1 MIVLSLSLSLSL
13 SLPPQLLAAATGY
26 SPAARPIHYPP
37 EIPMCAANFVA
48 VQSSPKPAP
57 WATLGT
63 VDPATAAAAA
73 TAAAMYP
80 TAQAYTP
87 ENPFPAPQGYVPHPQ
102 EYYQQGF

>member
-1 MIVLSLSLSLSL
+1 MSFSISLSLSL
-13 SLPPQLLAAATGY
+13 SLPPSLLPAAATGY
-26 SPAARPIHYPP
+26 SPAARPLHFPP

-73 TAAAMYP
+73 TAAAIYP
-80 TAQAYTP
+80 GAQAYTP

-102 EYYQQGF
+102 EYYQQGY